1 MDINNLIPDAQRHF
15 LKGEY
20 KESIEVFTRIIE
32 SGEALEMAHL
42 SRGSAYFQL
51 KEYKKAIVDF
61 KRVVELN
68 DQNSRAYYF
77 LGMSF
82 LMERGFDDAISA
94 LDKSIKLK
102 PDNKS
107 AFFTRGIAHAEA
119 GNEDEA
125 AKNIKTALMSS
136 EADTQNFADNY
147 GIFRT
152 QFEKAFSLM
161 TGEKEPPTETLNDE
175 EKGKLMN
182 WLEET
187 EKNEGA

>member
-1 MDINNLIPDAQRHF
+1 MDINKLMADAQRHF
-15 LKGEY
+15 LKREY
-20 KESIEVFTRIIE
+20 KESIEVFSRILE
-32 SGEALEMAHL
+32 SGEMQEMAQL

-51 KEYKKAIVDF
+51 KAYKKAIVDF

-77 LGMSF
+77 LGMSY

-125 AKNIKTALMSS
+125 TKNIKTALMSA

-147 GIFRT
+147 GMFRT

-161 TGEKEPPTETLNDE
+161 TGEKEPPSETLTDD
-175 EKGKLMN
+175 EKGKLMK

-187 EKNEGA
+187 EES

>member
-1 MDINNLIPDAQRHF
+1 MDINKLMADAQRHF
-15 LKGEY
+15 LKKEY
-20 KESIEVFTRIIE
+20 KESIEVFTRILE
-32 SGEALEMAHL
+32 SGEVQEMAQL
-42 SRGSAYFQL
+42 SRGAAYFQL
-51 KEYKKAIVDF
+51 KEFKKAIVDF

-77 LGMSF
+77 LGMSY
-82 LMERGFDDAISA
+82 LMEREFEGSISA

-136 EADTQNFADNY
+136 EADTQKFADNY
-147 GIFRT
+147 GSFRT
-152 QFEKAFSLM
+152 QFDKAFSIM
-161 TGEKEPPTETLNDE
+161 TGEKEPPTISLTDE

-187 EKNEGA
+187 EKSEEG

>member
-1 MDINNLIPDAQRHF
+1 MDINKLIPDAQRHF
-15 LKGEY
+15 LKREY
-20 KESIEVFTRIIE
+20 KESIEVFTKIIE
-32 SGEALEMAHL
+32 AGEAQEMAHL
-42 SRGSAYFQL
+42 SRGTAYFQL
-51 KEYKKAIVDF
+51 KEYEKAIVDF
-61 KRVVELN
+61 NRVVELN

-82 LMERGFDDAISA
+82 LMKREFADSISA

-125 AKNIKTALMSS
+125 AKNIKTALMSAES
-136 EADTQNFADNY
+136 DVQNFADNY
-147 GIFRT
+147 GMFRT

>member
-1 MDINNLIPDAQRHF
+1 MDIHKLMADAQRHF
-15 LKGEY
+15 LKKEY
-20 KESIEVFTRIIE
+20 KESIEIFTKIIE
-32 SGEALEMAHL
+32 SGEAQEMAHL
-42 SRGSAYFQL
+42 SRGTAYFQL
-51 KEYKKAIVDF
+51 KEFEKAIVDF

-77 LGMSF
+77 LGMSY
-82 LMERGFDDAISA
+82 LMKRGFEDSISA

-102 PDNKS
+102 PENKS

-119 GNEDEA
+119 GNDDEA
-125 AKNIKTALMSS
+125 AKNIKMALMSS
-136 EADTQNFADNY
+136 ETDSQNFADNY
-147 GIFRT
+147 GTFKT

-161 TGEKEPPTETLNDE
+161 TGEKEPPTESLTDE

-187 EKNEGA
+187 DKSEEA